1 MAVKYWARSLS
12 LALVPLAAMY
22 APAALSAEAYINA
35 TVLGCPRDSTV
46 NPSEAIE
53 GPTACLMDSAP
64 WAFDSPQ
71 RPWYDGEHA
80 GSSIIWSSDRAVER
94 VDGNTVRAT
103 SQWSEPEIREP
114 NGSGLPGNG
123 QWGQKHV
130 SCGPGADFDD
140 RGRQGNSLCFTQNN
154 DGTTVFNKE
163 WIFTRTAD
171 AATIPPHPEHVYAE
185 LVWADG
191 FTCPQGGEVHP
202 AYVRTGVDRGERKA
216 TAVDAGSWCFTKPL
230 AGAAC
235 DRYQVR
241 YEYSEGNAASDFQ
254 SAGLATATET
264 PDANICLAPQSPNLC
279 LQNHKPAADIKW
291 VKPTA
296 VHYARL
302 VNPREDNV
310 NTPAVTGFSALPIG
324 HEQHRSFCLP
334 PKGQLGQ
341 QQRRV

>member
-1 MAVKYWARSLS
+1 MASGAESTLVAARGL
-12 LALVPLAAMY
+12 
-22 APAALSAEAYINA
+22 
-35 TVLGCPRDSTV
+35 T
-46 NPSEAIE
+46 
-53 GPTACLMDSAP
+53 LM
-64 WAFDSPQ
+64 
-71 RPWYDGEHA
+71 
-80 GSSIIWSSDRAVER
+80 IAV
-94 VDGNTVRAT
+94 
-103 SQWSEPEIREP
+103 
-114 NGSGLPGNG
+114 
-123 QWGQKHV
+123 
-130 SCGPGADFDD
+130 D
-140 RGRQGNSLCFTQNN
+140 RGIVFVLRKIT

-163 WIFTRTAD
+163 WIFTRTAN

-185 LVWADG
+185 LVWARRIHLPPRRG
-191 FTCPQGGEVHP
+191 KSILHISGP
-202 AYVRTGVDRGERKA
+202 APTEENRKA

-230 AGAAC
+230 AGTAC

-279 LQNHKPAADIKW
+279 LQNHKPAANIKW

-310 NTPAVTGFSALPIG
+310 NTPAVDRFSALPIG

-341 QQRRV
+341 Q